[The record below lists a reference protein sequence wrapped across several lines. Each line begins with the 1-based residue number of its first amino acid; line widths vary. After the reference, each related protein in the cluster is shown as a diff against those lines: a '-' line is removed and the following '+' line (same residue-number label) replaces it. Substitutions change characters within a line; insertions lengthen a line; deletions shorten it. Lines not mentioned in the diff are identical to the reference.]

1 MSRQEQKV
9 TVDGHRLT
17 LTNLDKVFYPETG
30 TTKGE
35 VLDYYAHIHEHLI
48 RHAHDRIATRKRWV
62 DGVGTP
68 QKPGD
73 VFFEKNLPDSAPSW
87 LTSRSIRHSTGSKRY
102 PLVQD
107 RATLTYLAQMA
118 SLEIHIPQ
126 WQVAK
131 GSSDPGTIEST
142 TRHPDRMVFDLDP
155 GPGRE
160 LADCIEVAQLVRDLL
175 TGMDLDAYPVTS
187 GSKGIHLYAPLD
199 GSASSQ
205 QISDVAHELARSLE
219 ADHKDLVVSAMK
231 KTLREN
237 KVLIDWSQN
246 SAAKTTVAPYSLR
259 GRFTPTVATPRTW
272 DELDDPPAVEQLRF
286 EEVLERIDDHGD
298 LLEPLAQTAGDSAN
312 PAPTSAGAAP
322 ASTKGTSSS
331 SKAPRDRLDI
341 YRSKRDPKHTSEPVP
356 DSHGTSGDELSF
368 VIQEHHASTLHWDF
382 RLEHEGVLG
391 SWALPKGPPTDPK
404 HNHLAIQTED
414 HPLEYGSFEGTIEK
428 GQYGAGEVT
437 IWDSGTYELEKWKE
451 GREIIAVLHGA
462 EDGGLGGERRFALF
476 NTGEHGPNKEP
487 EKNWMIH
494 LTKDS
499 STNSSENSSKNSPR
513 RGKASTEHTDSKRN
527 GSTGPER
534 TGSTDAQP
542 TDMAPMLASIGS
554 LPSVRRQAEDW
565 AFEMKWDGIRALASV
580 RAGTDDSSGSIALT
594 SRNGHDMTKA
604 YPELIELADCVDA
617 DCILDAEIVALGPGS
632 RPDFGRL
639 QRRMGLTRESD
650 IERERERTP
659 VYLMVFD
666 VLNVDG
672 ASLLKTPYLERRERL
687 FDMVTEGEHIH
698 VPAAF
703 EGTVDKAM
711 EASRELQLEGVMA
724 KQTDSTYLPGRRTH
738 TWAKLKHTS
747 TRDVIIVGW
756 RTGKGERSETFSSLL
771 LAAHEKDGLVYL
783 GRVGTGFDD
792 HQLQALRAQLDR
804 LSRKT
809 PSLDVP
815 AAESRDANWVR
826 PSLVGEVRYGGIT
839 EAGRLRHPVWR
850 GLREDI
856 DPEEVT
862 A

>member
-1 MSRQEQKV
+1 MSGHEQKV

-35 VLDYYAHIHEHLI
+35 VLDYYARIHEHLI

-68 QKPGD
+68 KKPGK
-73 VFFEKNLPDSAPSW
+73 VFFEKNLPESAPSW
-87 LTSRSIRHSTGSKRY
+87 IACRSIRHSTGSKSY

-131 GSSDPGTIEST
+131 GSSDPGTIDST
-142 TRHPDRMVFDLDP
+142 SRHPDRMVFDLDP
-155 GPGRE
+155 GPGRG
-160 LADCIEVAQLVRDLL
+160 LADCVEVAQLVRELL
-175 TGMDLDAYPVTS
+175 TGMNLDVYPVTS

-199 GSASSQ
+199 ATATSQ

-219 ADHKDLVVSAMK
+219 SDHKDLVVSAMK

-259 GRFTPTVATPRTW
+259 GRFTPTVAAPRTW
-272 DELDDPPAVEQLRF
+272 DELDDPDTIEQLRF
-286 EEVLERIDDHGD
+286 EVVLDRIDDLGD
-298 LLEPLAQTAGDSAN
+298 LLEPLAQTSGESTN
-312 PAPTSAGAAP
+312 PSLTSA
-322 ASTKGTSSS
+322 
-331 SKAPRDRLDI
+331 APRDRLDI
-341 YRSKRDPKHTSEPVP
+341 YRSKRDPKRTSEPVP
-356 DSHGTSGDELSF
+356 DSHGASGDELTF
-368 VIQEHHASTLHWDF
+368 VIQEHHASSLHWDF
-382 RLEHEGVLG
+382 RLEHEGVLV

-404 HNHLAIQTED
+404 HNHLAVQTED
-414 HPLEYGSFEGTIEK
+414 HPLEYGSFEGTIAK

-451 GREIIAVLHGA
+451 GSEIIAVLHGA
-462 EDGGLGGERRFALF
+462 ADGGLGGVRRFALF

-499 STNSSENSSKNSPR
+499 SKDSSKGSPR
-513 RGKASTEHTDSKRN
+513 RGALSSAPENSEHTMSE
-527 GSTGPER
+527 PAE
-534 TGSTDAQP
+534 P
-542 TDMAPMLASIGS
+542 TDLAPMLASIGDIDA
-554 LPSVRRQAEDW
+554 VRRQTEDW

-580 RAGTDDSSGSIALT
+580 RAGMHDSSGSIALT
-594 SRNGHDMTKA
+594 SRNGHDMTET
-604 YPELIELADCVDA
+604 YPELIELAACVDVDCV
-617 DCILDAEIVALGPGS
+617 LDGEIVALGPDS

-639 QRRMGLTRESD
+639 QRRMGLTRERD
-650 IERERERTP
+650 IARERERTP
-659 VYLMVFD
+659 VHLMVFD
-666 VLNVDG
+666 VLHADG
-672 ASLLKTPYLERRERL
+672 SSLLKSTYVDRRERL
-687 FDMVTEGEHIH
+687 SELVTEGKHIH
-698 VPAAF
+698 VPSAI
-703 EGTVDKAM
+703 EGTIDEAM
-711 EASRELQLEGVMA
+711 QASRDLELEGVMA
-724 KQTDSTYLPGRRTH
+724 KKTDSIYLPGRRTH
-738 TWAKLKHTS
+738 TWAKLKHSS

-756 RTGKGERSETFSSLL
+756 RTGKGERSEAFASLL
-771 LAAHEKDGLVYL
+771 LAAYDKGELVYL
-783 GRVGTGFDD
+783 GRVGTGFDE
-792 HQLQALRAQLDR
+792 HQLRKLRAKLDQLT
-804 LSRKT
+804 RKT
-809 PSLDVP
+809 PPLDVP
-815 AAESRDANWVR
+815 SAESRDAQWVR
-826 PSLVGEVRYGGIT
+826 PSLVSEVQYGGIT

-850 GLREDI
+850 GLRADI
-856 DPEEVT
+856 DPKEVI

>member
-1 MSRQEQKV
+1 MSRDEQKV

-35 VLDYYAHIHEHLI
+35 VLDYYARISEHLV

-62 DGVGTP
+62 NGVGTP
-68 QKPGD
+68 QQPGD
-73 VFFEKNLPDSAPSW
+73 VFFEKNLPESAPSW
-87 LTSRSIRHSTGSKRY
+87 ITSRSIRHSTGSKRY

-118 SLEIHIPQ
+118 SLEVHIPQ

-131 GSSDPGTIEST
+131 GASDPGTIDSM
-142 TRHPDRMVFDLDP
+142 TRYPDRMVFDLDP
-155 GPGRE
+155 GPGRG
-160 LADCIEVAQLVRDLL
+160 LADCIEVAQLVRELL
-175 TGMDLDAYPVTS
+175 NGMGLDSYPVTS

-199 GSASSQ
+199 ASASSQ

-219 ADHKDLVVSAMK
+219 VDHQDLIVSAMK
-231 KTLREN
+231 KSLREN

-259 GRFTPTVATPRTW
+259 GRFTPTVAAPRTW
-272 DELDDPPAVEQLRF
+272 DELDDPSGVDQLRF
-286 EEVLERIDDHGD
+286 EEVLERIEDLGD
-298 LLEPLAQTAGDSAN
+298 LLEPLAKTAGDSAD
-312 PAPTSAGAAP
+312 PAPTSAKPSPTSAQP
-322 ASTKGTSSS
+322 SSASE
-331 SKAPRDRLDI
+331 KAPRDRLDI
-341 YRSKRDPKHTSEPVP
+341 YRSKRDPKRTSEPVP
-356 DSHGTSGDELSF
+356 DSHGTSGDELTF

-382 RLEHEGVLG
+382 RLEHDGVLV

-404 HNHLAIQTED
+404 TNHLAIQTED
-414 HPLEYGSFEGTIEK
+414 HPVEYGSFEGMIAK
-428 GQYGAGEVT
+428 GQYGAGEVA

-462 EDGGLGGERRFALF
+462 KDGGLGGVRRFALF

-487 EKNWMIH
+487 AKNWMIH

-499 STNSSENSSKNSPR
+499 PKNTSKNSSKNTSKSSPR
-513 RGKASTEHTDSKRN
+513 RGSATSENTDSDRA
-527 GSTGPER
+527 E
-534 TGSTDAQP
+534 P

-554 LPSVRRQAEDW
+554 LRSVRRQAEDW
-565 AFEMKWDGIRALASV
+565 AFEMKWDGIRALATV
-580 RAGTDDSSGSIALT
+580 RPGTEGSSGSIALT

-604 YPELIELADCVDA
+604 YPELMELATCVDV

-659 VYLMVFD
+659 VHLMVFD
-666 VLNVDG
+666 VLHADG
-672 ASLLKTPYLERRERL
+672 TSLLKTPYLKRRERL
-687 FDMVTEGEHIH
+687 HDLVTEGEHVH
-698 VPAAF
+698 VPSAF
-703 EGTVDKAM
+703 EGTVDEAL

-724 KQTDSTYLPGRRTH
+724 KQTGSTYLPGRRTR
-738 TWAKLKHTS
+738 TWAKLKHS
-747 TRDVIIVGW
+747 FTRDVIIVGW
-756 RTGKGERSETFSSLL
+756 RTGKGERSATFASLL
-771 LAAHEKDGLVYL
+771 LAAHDKNGLVYL

-792 HQLQALRAQLDR
+792 HQLQSLRAKLDR

-809 PSLDVP
+809 PPLDVP

-826 PSLVGEVRYGGIT
+826 PSLVGEVQFGGIT
-839 EAGRLRHPVWR
+839 KDGRLRHPVWR